1 MTEILET
8 ERLVLRQLVP
18 DDLDFV
24 ALMLADAQVMR
35 HYPRRY
41 TREESAEWIER
52 QLTRYARDG
61 HGLWLA
67 LDRAA
72 GVPVGQVGL
81 CMQCVDGA
89 WIPEIGYLLHH
100 RYWGKGYATEGAIA
114 VRDWAFTRGARDY
127 SQVISLIRRAN
138 APSRRVAQRVG
149 MIFWRETMHAGL
161 EHDVYRTVRADS
173 EVG

>member
-1 MTEILET
+1 MRQILET
-8 ERLVLRQLVP
+8 QRLVLRELVP

-24 ALMLADAQVMR
+24 ALMLSDVQVMR

-67 LDRAA
+67 LDRAEC
-72 GVPVGQVGL
+72 VPVGQVGL
-81 CMQCVDGA
+81 CMQFVDGE

-100 RYWGKGYATEGAIA
+100 RYWGKGYATECAVA
-114 VRDWAFTRGARDY
+114 VRDWAFTREVRDY
-127 SQVISLIRRAN
+127 AQVISLIRRAN
-138 APSRRVAQRVG
+138 APSRRVALRVG
-149 MIFWRETMHAGL
+149 MTLWKVTMHAGL
-161 EHDVYRTVRADS
+161 EHDVYRVLRADDAA
-173 EVG
+173 